1 MAKLC
6 KILVIEPSAIVREG
20 ITAIIGGMKDDIEFS
35 YAETVEESLKFGQTN
50 LFKMVLVNPVTLNN
64 SKKHLHNLFA
74 QYNKTNVIGLISNHY
89 DRNLSDN
96 FADNIFVTD
105 RHETITQIIS
115 KHFNTA
121 PAATN
126 DIDNTLSEREIDVL
140 KLLATGKSNKEIA
153 EQLFISIHTVI
164 SHRKNISNKIGVKS
178 TAALVIY
185 AVANGIIDVDGFTE
199 A

>member
-1 MAKLC
+1 LGTRC
-6 KILVIEPSAIVREG
+6 KILIIEPSVIIREG
-20 ITAIIGGMKDDIEFS
+20 IAAILQQMKDSVELSF
-35 YAETVEESLKFGQTN
+35 AETLEEALKFGQSD
-50 LFKMVLVNPVTLNN
+50 LFKMVIINPVTLNN
-64 SKKHLHNLFA
+64 SKKNLNNLLTL
-74 QYNKTNVIGLISNHY
+74 YNKTNVVGLISNHY

-96 FADNIFVTD
+96 FTDNIFVTD
-105 RHETITQIIS
+105 RHETITQIIA
-115 KHFNTA
+115 KHFKTT
-121 PAATN
+121 PAVNN
-126 DIDNTLSEREIDVL
+126 DIDTTLSEREIDVL

-199 A
+199 

>member
-1 MAKLC
+1 LGTRC
-6 KILVIEPSAIVREG
+6 KILIIEPSVIIREG
-20 ITAIIGGMKDDIEFS
+20 IAAILQQMKDG
-35 YAETVEESLKFGQTN
+35 VELSFADTLEEALKFGQSE
-50 LFKMVLVNPVTLNN
+50 LFKIVIINPVTLNN
-64 SKKHLHNLFA
+64 SKKNLNNLLTL
-74 QYNKTNVIGLISNHY
+74 YNKTNVVGLISNHY

-115 KHFNTA
+115 KHFNTT

-140 KLLATGKSNKEIA
+140 KLLASGKSNKEIA
-153 EQLFISIHTVI
+153 EELFISIHTVI

-185 AVANGIIDVDGFTE
+185 AVANGLIDVDSFTE
-199 A
+199 

>member
-1 MAKLC
+1 MGTRC
-6 KILVIEPSAIVREG
+6 KILIIEPSVIIREG
-20 ITAIIGGMKDDIEFS
+20 IAAILQQMKDG
-35 YAETVEESLKFGQTN
+35 VELSFADTLEEALKFGQSE
-50 LFKMVLVNPVTLNN
+50 LFKIVIVNPVTLNN
-64 SKKHLHNLFA
+64 SKKNLNNLLSL
-74 QYNKTNVIGLISNHY
+74 YNKTNVIGLNSNHY

-115 KHFNTA
+115 KHFNTT
-121 PAATN
+121 PATTN
-126 DIDNTLSEREIDVL
+126 DVDNTLSEREIDVL

-185 AVANGIIDVDGFTE
+185 AVANGLIDVDGFTE
-199 A
+199 

>member
-1 MAKLC
+1 
-6 KILVIEPSAIVREG
+6 
-20 ITAIIGGMKDDIEFS
+20 MKDSIELS
-35 YAETVEESLKFGQTN
+35 YAETLEEALKFGQSD
-50 LFKMVLVNPVTLNN
+50 LFKIVIVNPVTLNN
-64 SKKHLHNLFA
+64 SKKSLNNILTL
-74 QYNKTNVIGLISNHY
+74 YNKSNVIGLISNHY

-96 FADNIFVTD
+96 FADNIFITD

-115 KHFNTA
+115 KHFNAA
-121 PAATN
+121 PTSTN

-185 AVANGIIDVDGFTE
+185 AVANGLIDVDGFTE
-199 A
+199 

>member
-1 MAKLC
+1 METRC
-6 KILVIEPSAIVREG
+6 KILIIEPSVIIREG
-20 ITAIIGGMKDDIEFS
+20 IAAILQSMKDSIELS
-35 YAETVEESLKFGQTN
+35 YADTLEEALKFGQAD
-50 LFKMVLVNPVTLNN
+50 LFKIVIVNPVTLNN
-64 SKKHLHNLFA
+64 SRKNLNNLLA
-74 QYNKTNVIGLISNHY
+74 LYNKTNVIGLISNHY
-89 DRNLSDN
+89 ERSLSDN
-96 FADNIFVTD
+96 FADNIFITD
-105 RHETITQIIS
+105 RYETITQIIS
-115 KHFNTA
+115 KHFKAA

-185 AVANGIIDVDGFTE
+185 AVANGLIDVDGFTE
-199 A
+199 